1 MIPTS
6 GATPSQRA
14 KMQEVL
20 TDRRNVGLSPPSTI
34 EIRKLSRLS
43 VNPSVRSEITC
54 CSRTIDVHPGDLQL
68 QLGSPP
74 LLPRGRSLPKS
85 SGRNRND
92 ATTGSHGPGGTRVP
106 DAERNSVRQ
115 GRTYHSFVASATP
128 ASCPVDRASAVP
140 VHAEPPQA
148 VWERTD
154 SRPGGLTAAEV
165 ASRRGTVTARTEGG
179 QAGVVLGELA
189 ESLAEPLMLL
199 LIVVAVL
206 SAIFGELRDA
216 IAIFVV
222 IVIIGAVE
230 ATAEVRAKRAL
241 RALRDLSAPNALVRR
256 AGAAES
262 VPLDGLVIG
271 DVLLVEAGSVV
282 AADARVVEADGLA
295 ADESRLTGEPVPA
308 AKGPEPVVPDAPLA
322 ERSSLLY
329 AGTAVVAGVGEGVI
343 VALGADTEIGRLGRL
358 VAEAREPPTPLQ
370 RTMTE
375 LARAALIVAVTASV
389 LVPLIGVA
397 RGQPVREML
406 LDGLTLAFATIPE
419 ELPILVTVLVA
430 IGGLRLAKH
439 GVLLRRLRAA
449 EAVGAMTVLLAD
461 KTGTLTEN
469 RLEIERIDGDREHVL
484 TVAAA
489 AHGAA
494 AAQDPVD
501 RALVEAAGERPS
513 SERPARHPFDPVR
526 KRESA
531 VWPAADGAGV
541 AVKGAPEAVLE
552 ACAMPGADRASV
564 LERVARLAD
573 DGLRVLAMAERRATA
588 VPVDAAEAET
598 DLAFVGLAAFRDPL
612 RAGVGD
618 AVAELAH
625 AGIRTIV
632 VSGDHP
638 ETVAATAREAGVGT
652 PGVMHGGAPLDALG
666 DDELAGRLRG
676 EAVIARATPED
687 KLRLVRV
694 LQDRGEAVA
703 VTGDGVNDAPAL
715 AAANVGIA
723 MGARGTDL
731 AREAADLVLVDDAYP
746 TIVGAVE
753 GGRGLASQ
761 LRRAVAFYLG
771 AKIGLVVVI
780 AVPLVL
786 GLAAPFHPV
795 HIVILELF
803 MDVGAS
809 IAFVSDPPARGA
821 MDHPPRDP
829 ARRFLDDTQLTA
841 IALTAASLT
850 GAVLPTFL
858 IVEER
863 WGTDMAIAAAV
874 AGWLVANV
882 AIAWTLRARP
892 GLAWRTNV
900 AFPLWALV
908 AVLSAAALSL
918 TAAGATLGV
927 DTLTAGAAAVTVA
940 VAAAGVALA
949 AGGRVALSLSRRL

>member
-1 MIPTS
+1 L
-6 GATPSQRA
+6 R
-14 KMQEVL
+14 
-20 TDRRNVGLSPPSTI
+20 DRRI
-34 EIRKLSRLS
+34 IR
-43 VNPSVRSEITC
+43 
-54 CSRTIDVHPGDLQL
+54 
-68 QLGSPP
+68 
-74 LLPRGRSLPKS
+74 
-85 SGRNRND
+85 
-92 ATTGSHGPGGTRVP
+92 
-106 DAERNSVRQ
+106 
-115 GRTYHSFVASATP
+115 FMASATP
-128 ASCPVDRASAVP
+128 ASRPTEGAPAVP
-140 VHAEPPQA
+140 VHAAPLA
-148 VWERTD
+148 ALWERTG
-154 SRPGGLTAAEV
+154 SRPGGLTPEEV
-165 ASRRGTVTARTEGG
+165 EQRRGTAPLRTEGG
-179 QAGVVLGELA
+179 RTMAVLGELV
-189 ESLAEPLMLL
+189 ESVVEPLQLL
-199 LIVVAVL
+199 LVAVGVL

-216 IAIFVV
+216 IAIFA
-222 IVIIGAVE
+222 IIALVSAVE
-230 ATAEVRAKRAL
+230 AISEVRAKRAL

-256 AGAAES
+256 ERSVAAIP
-262 VPLDGLVIG
+262 VDALVIG

-295 ADESRLTGEPVPA
+295 TDESRLTGEPVAA
-308 AKGPEPVVPDAPLA
+308 AKGPDPVAADAPLA
-322 ERSSLLY
+322 ERSSVLH
-329 AGTAVVAGVGEGVI
+329 AGSAVVAGAGEGVV
-343 VALGADTEIGRLGRL
+343 VAVGPDTEIGRLGRL

-370 RTMTE
+370 RAMAE
-375 LARAALIVAVTASV
+375 LARAALLVAVTACV
-389 LVPLIGVA
+389 VVPLVGVL
-397 RGQPVREML
+397 RGQPAREML

-430 IGGLRLAKH
+430 IGGLRLAQQ

-469 RLEIERIDGDREHVL
+469 RLLIERIDGDREHVL

-501 RALVEAAGERPS
+501 RALVEAAGERAS
-513 SERPARHPFDPVR
+513 SERPARNPFDPVR
-526 KRESA
+526 RRESA
-531 VWPAADGAGV
+531 VWWEADGAWV

-552 ACAMPGADRASV
+552 ACAMSEADRGSV
-564 LERVARLAD
+564 LERVGRLAD
-573 DGLRVLAMAERRATA
+573 DGLRVIAVAERRVAA
-588 VPVDAAEAET
+588 VPDGAADAET

-612 RAGVGD
+612 RPGVSD
-618 AVAELAH
+618 AVAELAN
-625 AGIRTIV
+625 AGVRTIV

-638 ETVAATAREAGVGT
+638 ETVAATAREAGVNG
-652 PGVMHGGAPLDALG
+652 PQVMHGGAPLDALD
-666 DDELAGRLRG
+666 DDELAERLRG
-676 EAVIARATPED
+676 AAVIARATPED

-723 MGARGTDL
+723 MGA
-731 AREAADLVLVDDAYP
+731 
-746 TIVGAVE
+746 IVGAVE

-771 AKIGLVVVI
+771 AKIALVVVV
-780 AVPLVL
+780 AVPLAL
-786 GLAAPFHPV
+786 GLPAPFHPV

-809 IAFVSDPPARGA
+809 VAFVSEPPARGA

-829 ARRFLDDTQLTA
+829 ARRFLDDTQLSA
-841 IALTAASLT
+841 IALTAVALT
-850 GAVLPTFL
+850 AAVLPTFL
-858 IVEER
+858 LVEAG

-892 GLAWRTNV
+892 GLAWRSNV
-900 AFPLWALV
+900 AFPAWALIAV
-908 AVLSAAALSL
+908 ASAGMLSL

-927 DTLTAGAAAVTVA
+927 DPLTTGAAGITVG

-949 AGGRVALSLSRRL
+949 AAGRFALSLSRRL

>member
-1 MIPTS
+1 M
-6 GATPSQRA
+6 RF
-14 KMQEVL
+14 M
-20 TDRRNVGLSPPSTI
+20 
-34 EIRKLSRLS
+34 
-43 VNPSVRSEITC
+43 
-54 CSRTIDVHPGDLQL
+54 
-68 QLGSPP
+68 
-74 LLPRGRSLPKS
+74 
-85 SGRNRND
+85 
-92 ATTGSHGPGGTRVP
+92 
-106 DAERNSVRQ
+106 
-115 GRTYHSFVASATP
+115 ASATP
-128 ASCPVDRASAVP
+128 AARPADRAPAPVP
-140 VHAEPPQA
+140 AHAEPLA
-148 VWERTD
+148 VLWERSD
-154 SRPGGLTAAEV
+154 SRPGGLTAEEV
-165 ASRRGTVTARTEGG
+165 ASRRGTATARTEGG
-179 QAGVVLGELA
+179 QTGAILEELA

-199 LIVVAVL
+199 LLAVAVL

-230 ATAEVRAKRAL
+230 AIAEVRAKRAL
-241 RALRDLSAPNALVRR
+241 RALRDLSAPSALVRR
-256 AGAAES
+256 AGVAEA
-262 VPLDGLVIG
+262 VPVGGLVVG

-295 ADESRLTGEPVPA
+295 TDESRLTGEPGAA
-308 AKGPEPVVPDAPLA
+308 AKGPDPVAADAPLA
-322 ERSSLLY
+322 ERSSLLH
-329 AGTAVVAGVGEGVI
+329 AGTAVVAGAGEAVV
-343 VALGADTEIGRLGRL
+343 VALGEDTEIGLLGRL

-370 RTMTE
+370 RAMAE
-375 LARAALIVAVTASV
+375 LARAALIVALTACV
-389 LVPLIGVA
+389 VVPLIGVL
-397 RGQPVREML
+397 RGQPAREML

-419 ELPILVTVLVA
+419 ELPILVTALVA
-430 IGGLRLAKH
+430 LGGLRLAQH

-469 RLEIERIDGDREHVL
+469 RLEIEHIDGDRERVL

-501 RALVEAAGERPS
+501 RALVEAAGPRAS
-513 SERPARHPFDPVR
+513 SERLGRYPFDPMR

-531 VWPAADGAGV
+531 VWRDPPGAWV
-541 AVKGAPEAVLE
+541 AVKGAPESVLD
-552 ACAMPGADRASV
+552 ACAMTETERSSALA
-564 LERVARLAD
+564 RVARLAD
-573 DGLRVLAMAERRATA
+573 DGLRVIAVAERHDAA
-588 VPVDAAEAET
+588 VPRDAAHAEDELT
-598 DLAFVGLAAFRDPL
+598 FVGLAAFRDPL
-612 RAGVGD
+612 RPGVRD

-625 AGIRTIV
+625 AGVRTIV

-638 ETVAATAREAGVGT
+638 ETVAAAAREAGVHS
-652 PGVMHGGAPLDALG
+652 PAVMRGGAPLDALD
-666 DDELAGRLRG
+666 DDELAERLRG

-746 TIVGAVE
+746 TIVGAVA
-753 GGRGLASQ
+753 GGRALASQ

-771 AKIGLVVVI
+771 AKIGLVAVI

-786 GLAAPFHPV
+786 GLPAPFHPV

-809 IAFVSDPPARGA
+809 IAFVSEPAAPGA

-829 ARRFLDDTQLTA
+829 ARRFLDDTQLSAIGLTA
-841 IALTAASLT
+841 VALTA
-850 GAVLPTFL
+850 AVLPTFL
-858 IVEER
+858 IVHSR
-863 WGTDMAIAAAV
+863 WGADMAIAAAV

-892 GLAWRTNV
+892 GLAWRRNV
-900 AFPLWALV
+900 AFPAWALV
-908 AVLSAAALSL
+908 AVASAAVLSL
-918 TAAGATLGV
+918 TPAGATLGV
-927 DTLTAGAAAVTVA
+927 DPLTAGATAITAA
-940 VAAAGVALA
+940 VAAGGIAIA
-949 AGGRVALSLSRRL
+949 AVGRFALSLSRRL